1 MITETNK
8 IYVEA
13 PVVTIDK
20 SNGSDE
26 ILVVHTYINHNRG
39 KMFLNKDEAAL
50 LLIELYKFIKN

>member
-20 SNGSDE
+20 SNGSEE